1 MSRPR
6 KKNKKDAQPELV
18 PRLRF
23 PEFQQGHA
31 WEQKPLGELTDPITE
46 RVGDSDCVPY
56 TVTSGEGLISQDE
69 KYGRT
74 IAGKSLKNY
83 YRLQRDDFA
92 FNKSSTKSFRQGYVA
107 RFEGDE
113 RAAVPNSIFTCFRIA
128 DEKVDAAYLDYL
140 FQGNLHGRW
149 LKDYITVGA
158 RAHGA
163 LNISDDDLYALPV
176 PLPAGDGTL
185 AEQQKI
191 AACLGSLDDLIA
203 TEGRQLAA
211 LRDHKN
217 GLMQQLFPRE
227 GETRPRLRF
236 AEFQDAGEWEEK
248 RLRDLG
254 TLVGGLTYSPSDVQ
268 DEGLLV
274 LRSSNIQNG
283 EITLDDC
290 VYVRPDVKG
299 ANLSQPDDILI
310 CVRNGSKSLIGKN
323 AIIPRGMPLCTHGAF
338 MTVFRASAPQFA
350 RVLLQSFAYQKQVAA
365 DLGATINSINGSQLL
380 KYRFTVPKPAEQQRI
395 ADCLSSLDALIA
407 AQAEKLDALRTHKRG
422 LMQQLFPSPEDVEV

>member
-1 MSRPR
+1 MSKNG
-6 KKNKKDAQPELV
+6 KKRALG

-23 PEFQQGHA
+23 PEFRDDRV
-31 WEQKPLGELTDPITE
+31 WEQKPLSALTVPVGE

-56 TVTSGEGLISQDE
+56 TVTSGEGLVSQEE

-92 FNKSSTKSFRQGYVA
+92 FNKSATKVFPQGYIA
-107 RFEGDE
+107 RFQGDE

-128 DEKVDAAYLDYL
+128 NENVDAAYLDYL

-149 LKDYITVGA
+149 LKNYIMVGA

-176 PLPAGDGTL
+176 PLPAGNKSL

-191 AACLGSLDDLIA
+191 AACLGSLDDLITA
-203 TEGRQLAA
+203 EGRKLTA
-211 LRDHKN
+211 LRDHKK

-236 AEFQDAGEWEEK
+236 PDFLK
-248 RLRDLG
+248 
-254 TLVGGLTYSPSDVQ
+254 DV
-268 DEGLLV
+268 
-274 LRSSNIQNG
+274 SSF
-283 EITLDDC
+283 E
-290 VYVRPDVKG
+290 
-299 ANLSQPDDILI
+299 
-310 CVRNGSKSLIGKN
+310 
-323 AIIPRGMPLCTHGAF
+323 
-338 MTVFRASAPQFA
+338 
-350 RVLLQSFAYQKQVAA
+350 QVAKFA
-365 DLGATINSINGSQLL
+365 KVTTGNKDTQNKVDKGQYPFFVRSQNVERIDSYSYDGEAVLTSGDGVGVGENYHYINGRFDFHQRVYCIYEFSSKVDGRYFFHYFSQHFKKRVKQMSAKNSVDSVRMAMITEMSIRL
-380 KYRFTVPKPAEQQRI
+380 PKIEEQKRI
-395 ADCLSSLDALIA
+395 ADCLSALDALNL

-422 LMQQLFPSPEDVEV
+422 LMQQLFPAPEDAGV